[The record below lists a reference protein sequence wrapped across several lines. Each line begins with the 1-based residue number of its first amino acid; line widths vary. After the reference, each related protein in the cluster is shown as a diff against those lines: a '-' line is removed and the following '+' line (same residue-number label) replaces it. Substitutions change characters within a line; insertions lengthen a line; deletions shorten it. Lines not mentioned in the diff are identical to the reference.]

1 MVIGELHSI
10 GVSVVPA
17 EANAVPLVHAD
28 TELSAAVARKG
39 LKMVAGRHAQVGQRS
54 GPVEQAQSPQG
65 DARDGCPSPA
75 GLAVEQF
82 LRVPVMERSD
92 HRCPL

>member
-1 MVIGELHSI
+1 MS
-10 GVSVVPA
+10 VSVLPA

-28 TELSAAVARKG
+28 TELSAAVARKR
-39 LKMVAGRHAQVGQRS
+39 LQVVAGGHAQVFQRS
-54 GPVEQAQSPQG
+54 RPVEQPQSPQG

-75 GLAVEQF
+75 GLPVEQL